1 MSQPR
6 NNNQNKQYTKD
17 WNNKKRDFRPKKEE
31 HYLDAYKPGIEVW
44 NGDVNKALRI
54 LKKRLEKADFQKELA
69 KQQFYEK
76 PSAKKKRK
84 KDQAK
89 KRWNKYVRDAEMR
102 GDFKMYEPTGTKWMK
117 DKRKTRASA
126 QAKHRQQQMLR
137 SRGYL

>member
-54 LKKRLEKADFQKELA
+54 LKKRLERFITLPED
-69 KQQFYEK
+69 
-76 PSAKKKRK
+76 
-84 KDQAK
+84 
-89 KRWNKYVRDAEMR
+89 
-102 GDFKMYEPTGTKWMK
+102 G
-117 DKRKTRASA
+117 
-126 QAKHRQQQMLR
+126 QQMILTLNIFCNYR
-137 SRGYL
+137 PMDSAWSVFQIFVT